1 MFIFYHVFIVCE
13 LSPSIRCFVSNRK
26 INLLTK
32 LTSPVSCQIKADCRA
47 HFQHNLYDDLL
58 IFFFFLSIKLSVSIE
73 NEEFEIVPLTPEKVL
88 ELIEQAYPN
97 PITPDDLAR

>member
-1 MFIFYHVFIVCE
+1 MWRNAELVGIPLMSLSYHVVKRF
-13 LSPSIRCFVSNRK
+13 LFCFVAINVFPCLSIPNNS
-26 INLLTK
+26 INLSRPISTD
-32 LTSPVSCQIKADCRA
+32 SDVSIS
-47 HFQHNLYDDLL
+47 HLF
-58 IFFFFLSIKLSVSIE
+58 SVSIE

>member
-1 MFIFYHVFIVCE
+1 MMIFSALSFIDFI
-13 LSPSIRCFVSNRK
+13 SNSI
-26 INLLTK
+26 
-32 LTSPVSCQIKADCRA
+32 
-47 HFQHNLYDDLL
+47 
-58 IFFFFLSIKLSVSIE
+58 SVSIE

>member
-1 MFIFYHVFIVCE
+1 MSLSYHVVKRF
-13 LSPSIRCFVSNRK
+13 LFCFVAINVFPCLSIPNNS
-26 INLLTK
+26 INLSRPISTD
-32 LTSPVSCQIKADCRA
+32 SDI
-47 HFQHNLYDDLL
+47 
-58 IFFFFLSIKLSVSIE
+58 SISHLFSVSIE